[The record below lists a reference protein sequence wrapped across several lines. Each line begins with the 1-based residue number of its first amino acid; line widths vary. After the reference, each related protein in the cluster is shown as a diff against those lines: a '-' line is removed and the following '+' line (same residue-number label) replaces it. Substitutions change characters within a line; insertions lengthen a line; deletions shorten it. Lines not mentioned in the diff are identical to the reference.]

1 MLDVKRNRLDYG
13 RLLMPPAGFRLQ
25 QAVATCFSVDLDTL
39 LSIPVA
45 LYYAQTMEGQLQ
57 GKDIELIRA
66 IQQTA
71 QMLSIYHQEGQIR
84 VPRSARNIYAYFED
98 ALVPVLP
105 ENAFTSF
112 HPKTWVLR
120 YESADAHDDVVFRLI
135 VLSRNLTFDRSWD
148 VAACLEGSP
157 GTIPL
162 QKNAPLV
169 EFCTSLHRI
178 RPFLA
183 GQSFL
188 DELARVEFQPPDG
201 FSDFEFHPIGI
212 PQYSDNPITRRKAD
226 RLLCISPFL
235 HADVLTRLAQ
245 NSTEPPI
252 LLSRRIELEQITPS
266 VLSQLRPYCLSDV
279 IVDGERLS
287 TAEEGDTEPQEQDL
301 HAKLFLFETAAA
313 THWVLGSAN
322 ATAAAFER
330 NVEFMIELEGSSP
343 TTRLPKVLK
352 QLLGNDELSGLFVA
366 FRTEEGGMKDDAEN
380 AQRVAVRQLEYAI
393 LKAAMRGSVSRSD
406 NQENFDLSLTL
417 DLEEVSVKSQFSI
430 MVRPFV
436 PDVAEQ
442 GVQPGRVNL
451 LNFANISETSLSRF
465 VSLTIRD
472 GDLTLREFLVRIE
485 IEGIPSTRLHNIFRG
500 IIDSRDKFFS
510 YLCLLLTDEMPE
522 SDSGTSGLGS
532 AKKSASNTAWEFDVP
547 VFEQLLVTAS
557 RNPQRLCEIDRV
569 IASLLTA
576 DENNI
581 IPPEFLS
588 MWEVFK
594 SAIPHSELSHE

>member
-13 RLLMPPAGFRLQ
+13 RLLMPPAGFSLQ
-25 QAVATCFSVDLDTL
+25 QAVATCYSVDLDTL

-45 LYYAQTMEGQLQ
+45 LFYAQTMEGQLQ

-84 VPRSARNIYAYFED
+84 VPHAARNIYAYFED

-120 YESADAHDDVVFRLI
+120 YERVDAPGDVVFRLI

-148 VAACLEGSP
+148 VAACLEGRL

-162 QKNAPLV
+162 QKNASLV
-169 EFCTSLHRI
+169 DFCTSLHKL
-178 RPFLA
+178 RPLPA
-183 GQSFL
+183 GQPFL
-188 DELARVEFQPPDG
+188 DELARVEFQPPEG

-212 PQYSDNPITRRKAD
+212 PKYSDNPITKRKAD

-235 HADVLTRLAQ
+235 HADVLTRLAR

-287 TAEEGDTEPQEQDL
+287 TAEEGDAEPQEQDL
-301 HAKLFLFETAAA
+301 HAKLFLFEANAI
-313 THWVLGSAN
+313 THWILGSAN
-322 ATAAAFER
+322 ATLAAFER
-330 NVEFMIELEGSSP
+330 NVEFMIELKGSSS
-343 TTRLPKVLK
+343 TTRFAKVLK

-366 FRTEEGGMKDDAEN
+366 FRPEEGGVKDEAEN
-380 AQRVAVRQLEYAI
+380 SQRAAVRQLEYAI
-393 LKAAMRGSVSRSD
+393 LKAPVSGSVSRSD

-417 DLEEVSVKSQFSI
+417 DFAAVSVKPQFSI

-442 GVQPGRVNL
+442 RIRPGRLNL

-465 VSLTIRD
+465 VSMTIRD
-472 GDLTLREFLVRIE
+472 GDVTLREFLVRIE
-485 IEGIPSTRLHNIFRG
+485 IEGLPATRLHNIFRG
-500 IIDSRDKFFS
+500 IINNRDKFFA
-510 YLCLLLTDEMPE
+510 YLCLLLTDEMPV
-522 SDSGTSGLGS
+522 SDSRTSGLGS
-532 AKKSASNTAWEFDVP
+532 AGKSASNTAWELDVP

-557 RNPQRLCEIDRV
+557 RNPQRLHEIDRV

-576 DENNI
+576 EENNI
-581 IPPEFLS
+581 IPAEFLS

-594 SAIPHSELSHE
+594 AAIPHSELGHE